1 VTKSQCRVFNK
12 LRKKE
17 VNRSD
22 VAVVEAS
29 DTAITFWVAFP
40 GLFLT
45 YDQKGS
51 LIGSETI
58 TERAGN
64 GKPMTPSQDAAQLV
78 LGGELGS

>member
-1 VTKSQCRVFNK
+1 MTKSQCRVFNK

-29 DTAITFWVAFP
+29 DTSITFWVAFP

-45 YDQKGS
+45 YDQRGV

-58 TERAGN
+58 TERTGS
-64 GKPMTPSQDAAQLV
+64 GKPMTPSADASQLV